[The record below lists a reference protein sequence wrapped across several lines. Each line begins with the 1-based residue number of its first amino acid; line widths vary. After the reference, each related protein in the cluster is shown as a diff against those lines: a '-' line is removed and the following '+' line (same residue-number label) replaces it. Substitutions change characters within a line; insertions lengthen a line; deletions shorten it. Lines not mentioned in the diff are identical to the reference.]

1 MDYLTSVAITIG
13 VLAGLWSGIGLN
25 YGLIIWIG
33 FVSWACYFAS
43 GTKVEGLTKTLAAN
57 LAGCLWAF
65 IAIQGFTLLNK
76 QGLTLPVAVGIT
88 VGVACVIMV
97 LEARVS
103 MLSFI
108 PGAFAGA
115 AAFFG
120 GNVFEKASWTAVVIA
135 LVAGAVLGYIS
146 DVAAKAIMKKDK
158 PAA

>member
-1 MDYLTSVAITIG
+1 MDYLTSVALTIG

-43 GTKVEGLTKTLAAN
+43 GTKVEGLTKTLVAN

-65 IAIQGFTLLNK
+65 VAVQGFTYINK
-76 QGLTLPVAVGIT
+76 QGLSLPTAVGIA
-88 VGVACVIMV
+88 VGIVCVIMV
-97 LEARVS
+97 LEARIS
-103 MLSFI
+103 ILSFI

-120 GNVFEKASWTAVVIA
+120 GTVFEKAPWTAVVIA

-146 DVAAKAIMKKDK
+146 DVAAKAIMKKEK